1 MNVCCLCDGPL
12 LPKQAVAQ
20 EQRGFKFGRVLR
32 LAAPTGRI
40 AHLSC
45 IALAEE
51 GITVQQQRLPEGE
64 ACDSESAGNP

>member
-51 GITVQQQRLPEGE
+51 GITITQQRLPGGGE
-64 ACDSESAGNP
+64 CDSESPENR